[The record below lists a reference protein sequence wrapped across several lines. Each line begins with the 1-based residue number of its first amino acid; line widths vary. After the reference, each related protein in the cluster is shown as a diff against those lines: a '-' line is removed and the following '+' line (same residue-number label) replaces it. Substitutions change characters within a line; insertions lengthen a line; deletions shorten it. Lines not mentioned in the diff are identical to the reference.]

1 MCIIIFKGDPKVSD
15 EGIILKS
22 VLNEIALHFYNTTSF
37 EKVALNPI
45 IYGNIYGNIR
55 RNIIYIVVLPPLKI
69 QRCYTISKIMKLRKT
84 LTSFMNNLMIA
95 GVNIQY
101 A

>member
-45 IYGNIYGNIR
+45 IHGNIR

-69 QRCYTISKIMKLRKT
+69 QKCYTISKINKLRKT

>member
-45 IYGNIYGNIR
+45 IHGNIR

-69 QRCYTISKIMKLRKT
+69 QKCYTISKIKKLRKT
-84 LTSFMNNLMIA
+84 LTSFINNLLIA